1 MSPKKLTDDDKQE
14 ILKLYRQTPETT
26 STLADRYGVSSS
38 TVSRFLKSYLSES
51 EYEDLIQQ
59 KRLARTNKPDFPS
72 LELLLDTPKEEVEE
86 TVKPEVP
93 VTPTVMESTI
103 KKVAVVSTPKAETQ
117 PTTIPSESPIK
128 KVAVVSTPKAE
139 TPSVTT
145 PSELTVKKTAPVLTE
160 VKSSLKLKVAPE
172 EDELEEELED
182 IDVLALEEMFGE
194 DLLEDEED
202 DEDEDEDDW
211 DDEELTYEPS
221 FAGGRISVLPLSIAA
236 FPKTCY
242 LVIDRAAELIAI
254 PLKEFGHLGQIPAEE
269 VQQKT
274 LPVFDNH
281 RVARRF
287 SNRSQRVIKIPD
299 GRLLYKTCSY
309 LYAKGITRLLMDGN
323 IYALGMNGDN

>member
-38 TVSRFLKSYLSES
+38 TISRFLKSYLSES

-72 LELLLDTPKEEVEE
+72 LELLLETSEELVVE
-86 TVKPEVP
+86 TVKPEVA
-93 VTPTVMESTI
+93 VTPTVMESTV

-117 PTTIPSESPIK
+117 PTTIPSEVAVK
-128 KVAVVSTPKAE
+128 KVTVVSTIKAE
-139 TPSVTT
+139 TQTITT
-145 PSELTVKKTAPVLTE
+145 PSEVAVKKISPVLSE
-160 VKSSLKLKVAPE
+160 VKSSLKLKPISE

-194 DLLEDEED
+194 DLLEDE

-211 DDEELTYEPS
+211 DDEESTYQPS
-221 FAGGRISVLPLSIAA
+221 FAGGKINILPLSIAA

-323 IYALGMNGDN
+323 IYALGINGDN